1 MKYPKWIRPSLSKK
15 FKIFTFCPKFPIS
28 SIYLCLRIS
37 KQLFFL
43 EERDMEK
50 MDRIKEKIALTAD
63 DLLPRLPKTALIIYL
78 LSVIIGITLSIL
90 PFSLI

>member
-1 MKYPKWIRPSLSKK
+1 
-15 FKIFTFCPKFPIS
+15 
-28 SIYLCLRIS
+28 
-37 KQLFFL
+37 
-43 EERDMEK
+43 MEK

-78 LSVIIGITLSIL
+78 LCVIIGITLSIL